1 MSGKKLDRVRRENPI
16 SDQEEY
22 DKSYAEASLAFEL
35 ARLVYGLRTHAG
47 LTQTELAKR
56 MGTTQSSV
64 ARWESGSSLPT
75 IDLLDR
81 LGRTVDVRFEL
92 VASPHD
98 PTNSKDPASSAVSFG
113 AR

>member
-1 MSGKKLDRVRRENPI
+1 MRDKQLDRVRRENPI
-16 SDQEEY
+16 TDQEEC
-22 DKSYAEASLAFEL
+22 DKSYAEASLAFAL
-35 ARLVYGLRTHAG
+35 ARLVHGLRTQAG
-47 LTQTELAKR
+47 LTQTELAHR

-64 ARWESGSSLPT
+64 ARWESGGSLPT

-81 LGRTVDVRFEL
+81 LGQAVDVRLEL

-98 PTNSKDPASSAVSFG
+98 ATNGEDTGSSAVAFG